1 MRADIKVWFDH
12 PDIHPEDARN
22 AFLAWFRRTSKDRR
36 KPPHMILEKAL
47 IASALND
54 TQDKQVLPPA
64 WKDREGNVIVVPSDG
79 FETRWQRARK
89 DGREP
94 IFDKIDDFI
103 LRTWRVMRPLGEF
116 RWEPNV
122 PGLIEWSPRA
132 ASALIRALPIGV
144 TAGDETWYVKKRN
157 RLGLQGKRRYR
168 VHDFGVYKDGLARID
183 ID

>member
-103 LRTWRVMRPLGEF
+103 LSRRWIGRSDGPCEINPAGKKTTARRPATSTLCPLPKISGCAMIWR
-116 RWEPNV
+116 
-122 PGLIEWSPRA
+122 
-132 ASALIRALPIGV
+132 
-144 TAGDETWYVKKRN
+144 
-157 RLGLQGKRRYR
+157 
-168 VHDFGVYKDGLARID
+168 
-183 ID
+183 